1 MNSTIAKRRINDVI
15 KTDTINATQGD
26 FMATHVPVKKLHLLS
41 RFDESPHDEKDY
53 TEEDVYN
60 EIVKNPH
67 DEHQFVI
74 VYGASGAGKSH
85 LIRWFETKLVNEK
98 NEDEVVLLI
107 RRSDNSLKGTIKQ
120 LLDIPEIKKL
130 PNHDLYKKLV
140 SATNVVN
147 ENELKNMIY
156 NEFIAL
162 IRSDD
167 DDNKTIRL
175 SAVEKKRLLA
185 FLNNA
190 DVTEFEMR
198 DGGPVERIYS
208 KVAGSTV
215 IDRDIIAEFQPED
228 FIVSEDT
235 LDLLISNGAD
245 MYAQRMARKL
255 SVDDDD
261 SEKIKIAK
269 YINQFVDPV
278 IQHCANL
285 EPGDFE
291 QVFSDIRKELYNQ
304 GKKLTLFIEDI
315 TAFTGVD
322 SALLNVLTTNHTGDY
337 EKEHMCRISSIV
349 GTTIVYFQNNFND
362 NHKDRVTRFIYIPT
376 NLFDPERDPE
386 SLYEFT
392 GKYINT
398 MSLEKE
404 TIDEWVNSGAKMN
417 EYPVHELLEGDGWD
431 SIDCGAGKRLNLY
444 PFTKNAIRNLVRMKL
459 QEANRTPRYLL
470 RDVLEPV
477 VKDALYNV
485 DNFPSKNL
493 KLSISSPN
501 AALRNFIIQSA
512 GDNNVLIDRLINFTS
527 IWGNNKNETY
537 EKDGVKYIAGIP
549 AKAYEDLNLPI
560 LQLSRIEPPKTD
572 SMIDGSIDKRSI
584 DKTSEEDEKN
594 KETEVK
600 NISPEM
606 SSRMNEAIKN
616 IEEWAQGSAS
626 AIDISMTSGAVGELH
641 RAVDAIS
648 DYVFNGI
655 DWQLYGISNDD
666 IFRVHDSSIRFI
678 GLEHQTKNNAI
689 YYLPA
694 SRTAQSQTLLECF
707 MRYNLLGKKS
717 WDYGNSDEDI
727 YFVTT
732 WLYGATEG
740 IVSAVKSFTDNSKT
754 GYVEAAIA
762 ADMYRLILNGTYTG
776 KKTFKEFNR
785 DYFFDSNNLTDIK
798 INSHSKEWNNL
809 LTNICMGKN
818 MAQKV
823 RDVIDQY
830 YNLIQGS
837 QKRSNIIFLDEPR
850 FEKSFRKV
858 KEGKLSRENF
868 DLFLDDKVKQRRDF
882 SVHLNDILERVDPV
896 ANAEKSIA
904 EPYLDK
910 FKNAFEIESIDE
922 IDTDDI
928 EEFCE
933 EVKKFHRNINEYGVN
948 VQVENTLADKIIKK
962 PRKILEAAKTID
974 LAQKYDNTI
983 DVLLAYSGDP
993 LTELKEMCDLID
1005 AVKKE
1010 MERTKVD
1017 LERKRTGIMDK
1028 MSMDKSFYE
1037 EKKEKIETCKKQVEG
1052 IMR

>member
-1 MNSTIAKRRINDVI
+1 MNSTIAKRRVNDVI
-15 KTDTINATQGD
+15 KTDTINAAQGD

-60 EIVKNPH
+60 EIVMNPR

-85 LIRWFETKLVNEK
+85 LIRWFETKLANEK

-107 RRSDNSLKGTIKQ
+107 RRSDNSLKGTIRQ
-120 LLDIPEIKKL
+120 LLDIPEVKKL

-228 FIVSEDT
+228 FRVSEDT
-235 LDLLISNGAD
+235 LDMLISNGAD

-261 SEKIKIAK
+261 SEKVKIAN

-376 NLFDPERDPE
+376 NLFDPERDPD

-392 GKYINT
+392 GKYLNT
-398 MSLEKE
+398 MSLEKDV
-404 TIDEWVNSGAKMN
+404 IDEWVNLGAKMS

-431 SIDCGAGKRLNLY
+431 SVDCDNGKRLNLY
-444 PFTKNAIRNLVRMKL
+444 PFTKNAIRNLVSVRL
-459 QEANRTPRYLL
+459 SEARRTPRYLL

-477 VKDALYNV
+477 LKDALYNV

-493 KLSISSPN
+493 KLSVSNPN
-501 AALRNFIIQSA
+501 TALRNFIIQSV
-512 GDNNVLIDRLINFTS
+512 GENNDLIDRLIIFTG

-537 EKDGVKYIAGIP
+537 EKEGIKYIAGIP
-549 AKAYEDLNLPI
+549 TKIYEDLNLPI
-560 LQLSRIEPPKTD
+560 LQLNSVEPPKMNHEAKEIVD
-572 SMIDGSIDKRSI
+572 HRDQK
-584 DKTSEEDEKN
+584 DEKDMA
-594 KETEVK
+594 EPVK
-600 NISPEM
+600 NVSPEM
-606 SSRMNEAIKN
+606 MSRMNEATKN
-616 IEEWAQGSAS
+616 IEEWAQGSVS

-648 DYVFNGI
+648 DFVFNGI

-717 WDYGNSDEDI
+717 WDYDNSDDDI
-727 YFVTT
+727 YYVTT
-732 WLYGATEG
+732 WLYATTDS
-740 IVSAVKSFTDNSKT
+740 IVSAVKSYTDNSKT
-754 GYVEAAIA
+754 SYVEAAMA
-762 ADMYRLILNGTYTG
+762 ADMYRLILNGTYAG
-776 KKTFKEFNR
+776 KKTFKEINR
-785 DYFFDSNNLTDIK
+785 DYFFDSNNLADIK
-798 INSHSKEWNNL
+798 TNSHSKEWNNL
-809 LTNICMGKN
+809 LANICMGKN
-818 MAQKV
+818 IDQKV

-858 KEGKLSRENF
+858 KEGRLYKGSF
-868 DLFLDDKVKQRRDF
+868 DLYLDDKVKQRRDF
-882 SVHLNDILERVDPV
+882 SMHLNDILERVDPV

-974 LAQKYDNTI
+974 LAKNYDNAV
-983 DVLLAYSGDP
+983 DVLLAYSVDP
-993 LTELKEMCDLID
+993 LTELKEICALID
-1005 AVKKE
+1005 VVKKE
-1010 MERTKVD
+1010 MERTNID

-1028 MSMDKSFYE
+1028 LSTDKGFYA
-1037 EKKEKIETCKKQVEG
+1037 EKKQKIEACKKQIEG
-1052 IMR
+1052 MR